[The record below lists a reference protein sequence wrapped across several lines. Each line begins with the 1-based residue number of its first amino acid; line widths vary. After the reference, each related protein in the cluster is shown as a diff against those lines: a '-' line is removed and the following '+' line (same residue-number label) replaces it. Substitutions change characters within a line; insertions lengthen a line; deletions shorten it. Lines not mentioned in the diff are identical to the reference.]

1 MKKAIETKK
10 APGAIGP
17 YSQAIMINNLIFC
30 SGQVGKDPKTNQFVE
45 GGVEAQ
51 TKQVLEN
58 LKAVLASGGADFS
71 NVVKT
76 TVYLKNVSD
85 FSKINEVY
93 ATYFQKPYPAR
104 ATIEAARLPQD
115 ALVEIECLAFID
127 SPPSRKATE
136 GEKDCG
142 KDCSCC

>member
-17 YSQAIMINNLIFC
+17 YSQAVVINNFIFC

-45 GGVEAQ
+45 GGVAAQ

-58 LKAVLASGGADFS
+58 LKAVLSSAGADFS
-71 NVVKT
+71 DVVKT

-85 FSKINEVY
+85 FSQMNEVY

-115 ALVEIECLAFID
+115 ALVEIECLAVLGNEEI
-127 SPPSRKATE
+127 
-136 GEKDCG
+136 CG
-142 KDCSCC
+142 GKCSCC

>member
-1 MKKAIETKK
+1 MKQAINTTK

-17 YSQAIMINNLIFC
+17 YSQAIVVNNFIFC

-58 LKAVLASGGADFS
+58 LKAVLLSAGVNFS

-85 FSKINEVY
+85 FSQMNEVY
-93 ATYFQKPYPAR
+93 AAYFQKPYPAR

-115 ALVEIECLAFID
+115 ALVEIECLAF
-127 SPPSRKATE
+127 S
-136 GEKDCG
+136 KDKTDKCCG
-142 KDCSCC
+142 DCDC

>member
-17 YSQAIMINNLIFC
+17 YSQAVVINNFIFC
-30 SGQVGKDPKTNQFVE
+30 SGQVGKDPETNQFVK
-45 GGVEAQ
+45 GGVEEQ

-58 LKAVLASGGADFS
+58 LKAVLSSAGADFS
-71 NVVKT
+71 DVIKT
-76 TVYLKNVSD
+76 TVYLKNVAD
-85 FSKINEVY
+85 FSQMNEVY
-93 ATYFQKPYPAR
+93 TTYFQKPYPAR

-115 ALVEIECLAFID
+115 ALVEIECIAFKD
-127 SPPSRKATE
+127 KEE
-136 GEKDCG
+136 GCG

>member
-1 MKKAIETKK
+1 MRKAIETKK

-17 YSQAIMINNLIFC
+17 YSQAIVVNNFIFC

-45 GGVEAQ
+45 GGVKAQ

-71 NVVKT
+71 DVVKT

-85 FSKINEVY
+85 FSQMNEVY

-115 ALVEIECLAFID
+115 ALVEIECIAFID
-127 SPPSRKATE
+127 SPPSREATE